1 MYIHIG
7 LMDRTIHDGLRG
19 RELPAEGAADSA
31 GPCAPAVSRKAR
43 RRNTEDYTV
52 IIDLPDPLPVT
63 DAELELLESELA
75 EFIAELLKK

>member
-1 MYIHIG
+1 
-7 LMDRTIHDGLRG
+7 MDRDIHDGLRG
-19 RELPAEGAADSA
+19 RDLPVNETANDA
-31 GPCAPAVSRKAR
+31 GSCAPAVSRKAR
-43 RRNTEDYTV
+43 RQNTEDYTV